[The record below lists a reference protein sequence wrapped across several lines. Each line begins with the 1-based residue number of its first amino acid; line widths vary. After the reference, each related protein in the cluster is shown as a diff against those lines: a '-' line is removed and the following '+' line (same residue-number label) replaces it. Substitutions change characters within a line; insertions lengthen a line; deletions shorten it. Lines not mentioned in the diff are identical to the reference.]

1 MPTSKSPKK
10 ARGSQPPTRDLQPRN
25 GQAVRGGKKAASELK
40 VTQQQIEAGLQ
51 ELQSTQKG
59 L

>member
-1 MPTSKSPKK
+1 MATSKSPTK
-10 ARGSQPPTRDLQPRN
+10 ARRRQAPMRDLQPRD
-25 GQAVRGGKKAASELK
+25 GQAVRGGKKAVSEVK

-51 ELQSTQKG
+51 ELQNTQKG